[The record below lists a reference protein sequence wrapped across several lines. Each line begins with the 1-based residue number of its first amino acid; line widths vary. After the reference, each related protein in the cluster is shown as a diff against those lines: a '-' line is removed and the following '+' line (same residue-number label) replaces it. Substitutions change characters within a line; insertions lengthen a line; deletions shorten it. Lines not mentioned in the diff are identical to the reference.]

1 MSTTKD
7 KPEDTSEA
15 DQAAQEPPGEQI
27 QQEFSSDSA
36 GNESD
41 AQEENQQKEE
51 DEGVEG
57 VEPEEFSS
65 ESENLVDERATTNFK
80 STSTKEE
87 REQQEEQEEQEEE
100 SEASSHIISEEEVA
114 TSESSNPPIAILDT
128 EKPVEKL
135 HKVSPQKKIRAK
147 C

>member
-87 REQQEEQEEQEEE
+87 REQQEEQEEE

-135 HKVSPQKKIRAK
+135 HKVSSLKNRAN